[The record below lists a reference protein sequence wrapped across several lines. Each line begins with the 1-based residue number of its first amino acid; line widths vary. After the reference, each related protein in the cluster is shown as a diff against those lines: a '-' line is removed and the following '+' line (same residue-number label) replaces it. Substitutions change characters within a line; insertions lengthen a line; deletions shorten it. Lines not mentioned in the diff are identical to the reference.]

1 MIYAIIAA
9 GGQGMRFGGKLPKQ
23 FTSVEGEP
31 IIRKTVGKFE
41 ETHEIDKIIVACPK
55 EYIDMTREILKDAKK
70 TVVTSG
76 GSTRNDTIMKAIDF
90 IEETYGIDEETI
102 VVTHDG
108 VRPFVTSELI
118 NESIV
123 AAKENGASVVA
134 VEAVDT
140 MIISLDGKTVSE
152 VPDRSKIYHVQ
163 TPQTFHALKLRRL
176 YNSLTEEEKE
186 SLTDCSKIFLYKD
199 EKVAI
204 VKGDR
209 RNIKITYQSDI

>member
-41 ETHEIDKIIVACPK
+41 ETCEIDKIIVACPK
-55 EYIDMTREILKDAKK
+55 EYINMTRDILKDAEK

-76 GSTRNDTIMKAIDF
+76 GTTRNDTIMKAIDF
-90 IEETYGIDEETI
+90 IEETYGIDEKTI

-118 NESIV
+118 NECIV
-123 AAKENGASVVA
+123 AAKENGASVAA

-163 TPQTFHALKLRRL
+163 TPQTFYALKLRRL

>member
-1 MIYAIIAA
+1 MVYAIIAA

-41 ETHEIDKIIVACPK
+41 ETREIDKIIVACPK
-55 EYIDMTREILKDAKK
+55 EYINMTREILKDAKK

-118 NESIV
+118 NESIT
-123 AAKENGASVVA
+123 AAKENGASVAA

>member
-1 MIYAIIAA
+1 
-9 GGQGMRFGGKLPKQ
+9 
-23 FTSVEGEP
+23 
-31 IIRKTVGKFE
+31 
-41 ETHEIDKIIVACPK
+41 
-55 EYIDMTREILKDAKK
+55 MTRDILKDAEK

-76 GSTRNDTIMKAIDF
+76 GTTRNDTIMKAIDF
-90 IEETYGIDEETI
+90 IEETYGIDEKTI

-118 NESIV
+118 NECIV
-123 AAKENGASVVA
+123 AAKENGASVAA

-163 TPQTFHALKLRRL
+163 TPQTFYALKLRRL

>member
-123 AAKENGASVVA
+123 AAKENGASVAA